1 MRSVLVINPKGGSG
15 KTTLATNLAGGLAAE
30 GRAVYLWDLDRQK
43 SSLTWLTLRPS
54 HASRIRR
61 LDQRPE
67 SAEANRGSWLVV
79 DTPAGIHGKSLSETL
94 RQAEKVLVPIQPSV
108 FDMAATAT
116 FLQDLAE
123 EKAVRKSR
131 AFVGLVGMRVDAR
144 TRAAATLEAFLAQFD
159 FPILSYLRDS
169 QIYPNAA
176 FTGLTVFDLPPYISE
191 RDREQWM
198 PVLEWLDRAPSSG
211 ADMTS
216 R

>member
-15 KTTLATNLAGGLAAE
+15 KTTLATNLAGALAAA
-30 GRAVYLWDLDRQK
+30 GRTVYLWDLDRQK

-61 LDQRPE
+61 LDQRSE
-67 SAEANRGSWLVV
+67 VAEVNKNSWLVV
-79 DTPAGIHGKSLSETL
+79 DTPAGIHGKSLSEAL

-108 FDMAATAT
+108 FDMAATAA

-131 AFVGLVGMRVDAR
+131 ASVGLVGMRVDAR
-144 TRAAATLEAFLAQFD
+144 TRAAATLEAFLAQFE
-159 FPILSYLRDS
+159 FPIVSYLRDS
-169 QIYPNAA
+169 QVYANAA
-176 FTGLTVFDLPPYISE
+176 FIGLTVFDLPPHASE

-198 PVLEWLDRAPSSG
+198 PVLGWLDQAP
-211 ADMTS
+211 
-216 R
+216 